1 MKTIRIASGAGYA
14 GDRIEPALD
23 CIQRGRIDYIIFECL
38 AERTIALAQEEK
50 LRDPNRGYN
59 PLLDYRM
66 QQVIPLL
73 KHHAV
78 KVITNMG
85 AANPLAAGKTI
96 YDIACQHGLSHLKIA
111 VIQGDNILEKIEKYY
126 DQPIMETGEPLSN
139 IAQHII
145 SANVYLGAE
154 QISHAIADGADIVV
168 TGRVADPALVTAPL
182 MVEFNKDYG
191 DFEFLGQTIVAGHLL
206 ECAAQVTGGYFADP
220 GYKDVPDLW
229 NVAFPI
235 VSFSDNGDMILEK
248 LPDTGGLVNTMT
260 VKEQLL
266 YEIHDPANYY
276 TPDVVA
282 DFSRVTVQEISK
294 DRVKIANGTGKAKTG
309 YLKTSVGYA
318 NGYLGEGEI
327 SYGGHNCVARAKLS
341 ADIIRKR
348 LDIINL
354 DYQELR
360 IDLIGVNSLYGAS
373 ANQLTPIDVPE
384 IRLRVTARTSDYA
397 SADMI
402 GREVEALYVNGPAGG
417 GGARKTAHRNVAIAS
432 ILIPEADIVP
442 TTTWYG
448 GTS

>member
-23 CIQRGRIDYIIFECL
+23 CIQRGHINYIIFECL

-50 LRDPNRGYN
+50 LRDPTTGYN
-59 PLLDYRM
+59 PLLEYRM

-73 KHHAV
+73 KHHDV

-96 YDIACQHGLSHLKIA
+96 HDIACQHGLSHLKIA
-111 VIQGDNILEKIEKYY
+111 VIQGDDILKTIEKYY
-126 DQPIMETGEPLSN
+126 DQPIMETGEHLGN
-139 IAQHII
+139 LAQHII

-154 QISHAIADGADIVV
+154 NISHAIADGADIVI

-182 MVEFNKDYG
+182 MVEFNKDYA
-191 DFEFLGQTIVAGHLL
+191 DFDFLGQTIVAGHLL

-235 VSFSDNGDMILEK
+235 LSFSDNGNMILEK
-248 LPDTGGLVNTMT
+248 LPDTGGIVNSMT

-276 TPDVVA
+276 TPDVIA
-282 DFSRVTVQEISK
+282 DFSNITVQEIADDK
-294 DRVKIANGTGKAKTG
+294 VKIANGTGKAKTG
-309 YLKTSVGYA
+309 YLKTSVGYS

-327 SYGGHNCVARAKLS
+327 SYGGYNCVARAKLS

-348 LDIINL
+348 FDIINL
-354 DYQELR
+354 EYQELR
-360 IDLIGVNSLYGAS
+360 IDLIGVNSLYGES
-373 ANQLTPIDVPE
+373 ANTLTPIDVPE
-384 IRLRVTARTSDYA
+384 VRLRVTARTADKA

-417 GGARKTAHRNVAIAS
+417 SGARKTVQRTVAIAS
-432 ILIPEADIVP
+432 ILIPEDDIVP